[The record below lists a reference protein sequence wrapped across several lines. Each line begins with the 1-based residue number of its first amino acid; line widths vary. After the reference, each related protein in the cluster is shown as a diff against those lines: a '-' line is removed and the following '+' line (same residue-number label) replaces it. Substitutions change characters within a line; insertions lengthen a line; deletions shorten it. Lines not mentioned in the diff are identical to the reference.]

1 MGCGDGGLMPIGR
14 TELGEAMGD
23 VMGGSF
29 GRDEEPPGAP
39 AHAVLLGT
47 VPIGSVFI
55 IAS

>member
-23 VMGGSF
+23 VIGGSF